1 MAYASR
7 MKSRPAGCIVKSYCG
22 AAGQNV
28 MSFPSPILPA
38 NRPPLGQPAADS
50 PSQPP
55 VRTAPADE
63 GIVAGAMRRA
73 QEFAADMRIPEQRL
87 PWVIVGVLTS
97 LLIYS
102 YWVSLAQL
110 PSFWDNPQYQHGW
123 IVPVFT
129 TMLLFWWRKPVGKVT
144 PSARAAGIGLLVAS
158 FALRM
163 FCANYRIVTID
174 MYTFVPALMGVF
186 LLAGGWSMFRW
197 SWAPL
202 ASLIFMYPLP
212 DEATRYLLGPLQT
225 LATIL
230 STYSLQTIGLDAYRD
245 GNRIILGDGQVLG
258 VVDACSGL
266 KMLTIFVWLA
276 VMLMLVGGLEWWEN
290 LAIAASAI
298 PIALICNAFR
308 ITTVGVMYNYKM
320 SMAEHFHDS
329 TPAAMLMMLLAVGF
343 LVLEMKILSWLVVND
358 DMAPTMVAAGSRGG
372 IAAPGPRPLAA
383 GAPRPVAGV
392 KPIIGTTAQPSPRPA
407 AGFPGI
413 PGAGSREKAPDSPPP
428 DGGEILG

>member
-1 MAYASR
+1 
-7 MKSRPAGCIVKSYCG
+7 
-22 AAGQNV
+22 

-38 NRPPLGQPAADS
+38 NRPPIGQPAIDAPSS
-50 PSQPP
+50 PT
-55 VRTAPADE
+55 VRTQPTDE
-63 GIVAGAMRRA
+63 GLVAGVVRRA
-73 QEFAADMRIPEQRL
+73 REFAADMRIPEQRL
-87 PWVIVGVLTS
+87 PWVIIGVLGT

-129 TMLLFWWRKPVGKVT
+129 IGLLYWWRRPVGKVT
-144 PSARAAGIGLLVAS
+144 TSARAAGIGLLVAS

-163 FCANYRIVTID
+163 FCASYRIVTID

-225 LATIL
+225 VATIL
-230 STYSLQTIGLDAYRD
+230 STYALQTIGLDAYRD

-298 PIALICNAFR
+298 PIALVCNAFR

-343 LVLEMKILSWLVVND
+343 LVLEMKILSLLVVTD
-358 DMAPTMVAAGSRGG
+358 DLAPTMVGAGSRT
-372 IAAPGPRPLAA
+372 AAVATGPRPLPAA
-383 GAPRPVAGV
+383 GGRPVAGV
-392 KPIIGTTAQPSPRPA
+392 QPIIGSTPRPPSRPETRTVAGFSGIPA
-407 AGFPGI
+407 AGPE
-413 PGAGSREKAPDSPPP
+413 EKRSEIPPP

>member
-1 MAYASR
+1 
-7 MKSRPAGCIVKSYCG
+7 
-22 AAGQNV
+22 

-38 NRPPLGQPAADS
+38 NRSPLPQPTPEAVSAPS
-50 PSQPP
+50 PR
-55 VRTAPADE
+55 VVAEDE
-63 GIVAGAMRRA
+63 GLIEGVLRRA
-73 QEFAADMRIPEQRL
+73 RAFVSDMQSPEQRV
-87 PWVIVGVLTS
+87 PWIVIAMLS
-97 LLIYS
+97 ALLFYS
-102 YWVSLAQL
+102 YWPSLVQL

-129 TMLLFWWRKPVGKVT
+129 TLLIFWWRKPVGPVT
-144 PSARAAGIGLLVAS
+144 PSARAAGVGLLAAS
-158 FALRM
+158 FALRL
-163 FCANYRIVTID
+163 FCASYRIVTID

-197 SWAPL
+197 AWAPL

-225 LATIL
+225 VATIV
-230 STYSLQTIGLDAYRD
+230 SSYMLQTIGLDAYRD

-343 LVLEMKILSWLVVND
+343 LVLEMKILSYLVVTD
-358 DMAPTMVAAGSRGG
+358 TMAPTMLSAGQR
-372 IAAPGPRPLAA
+372 PPLAA
-383 GAPRPVAGV
+383 TNQLGQRPGQAVQPVVAGPRAV
-392 KPIIGTTAQPSPRPA
+392 SPQPQPRQSGA
-407 AGFPGI
+407 FPTI
-413 PGAGSREKAPDSPPP
+413 PMGNFAEKRPSSPPP
-428 DGGEILG
+428 DGGEKMG

>member
-1 MAYASR
+1 M
-7 MKSRPAGCIVKSYCG
+7 PQAGGKLTV
-22 AAGQNV
+22 
-28 MSFPSPILPA
+28 
-38 NRPPLGQPAADS
+38 
-50 PSQPP
+50 
-55 VRTAPADE
+55 ADE
-63 GIVAGAMRRA
+63 GLLQGAMRRA
-73 QEFAADMRIPEQRL
+73 REFLADMKSPEQRV
-87 PWVIVGVLTS
+87 PWIVVAALS
-97 LLIYS
+97 ALLFYS
-102 YWVSLAQL
+102 YWPSLVQL

-129 TMLLFWWRKPVGKVT
+129 VVLLFWWRKPVGPIT
-144 PSARAAGIGLLVAS
+144 TTARAAGIGLLAAS
-158 FALRM
+158 FALRI
-163 FCANYRIVTID
+163 FCATYRIVTID

-225 LATIL
+225 VATIL
-230 STYSLQTIGLDAYRD
+230 STYTLQTIGLDAYRD

-276 VMLMLVGGLEWWEN
+276 AMLMLVGGLEWWEN

-320 SMAEHFHDS
+320 SIAEHFHDS
-329 TPAAMLMMLLAVGF
+329 TPAAMLMMLMAVGF
-343 LVLEMKILSWLVVND
+343 LVLEMKILSYLVVTD
-358 DMAPTMVAAGSRGG
+358 DLAPTMVATGQRAS
-372 IAAPGPRPLAA
+372 APLA
-383 GAPRPVAGV
+383 PRSGPTVQPVV
-392 KPIIGTTAQPSPRPA
+392 PA
-407 AGFPGI
+407 AARSSAPPRQTGAFPSI
-413 PGAGSREKAPDSPPP
+413 PAANYGSKQPKSPPP
-428 DGGEILG
+428 DGGEKLG

>member
-1 MAYASR
+1 M
-7 MKSRPAGCIVKSYCG
+7 
-22 AAGQNV
+22 
-28 MSFPSPILPA
+28 
-38 NRPPLGQPAADS
+38 
-50 PSQPP
+50 
-55 VRTAPADE
+55 
-63 GIVAGAMRRA
+63 
-73 QEFAADMRIPEQRL
+73 ADMRLPDQRL
-87 PWVIVGVLTS
+87 PLVVVGVLTA
-97 LLIYS
+97 LLFYS
-102 YWVSLAQL
+102 YWPSLIQL

-129 TMLLFWWRKPVGKVT
+129 CLLLFWWRKPVGPIT
-144 PSARAAGIGLLVAS
+144 PTARAAGIGLLVAS
-158 FALRM
+158 FALRL
-163 FCANYRIVTID
+163 FCATYRIVTID

-225 LATIL
+225 VATIV
-230 STYSLQTIGLDAYRD
+230 STYTLQTIGLDAYRD

-276 VMLMLVGGLEWWEN
+276 AMLMLVGGLEWWEN

-320 SMAEHFHDS
+320 SIAEHFHDS

-343 LVLEMKILSWLVVND
+343 LVLEMKILSYLVVTED
-358 DMAPTMVAAGSRGG
+358 LAPTMVTSGQRTSTPLPARTGS
-372 IAAPGPRPLAA
+372 AFQPLAA
-383 GAPRPVAGV
+383 VPRPMAPPPASQQTGAFPSIPSGNLMESR
-392 KPIIGTTAQPSPRPA
+392 PI
-407 AGFPGI
+407 
-413 PGAGSREKAPDSPPP
+413 SPPR
-428 DGGEILG
+428 DGDEKLG

>member
-1 MAYASR
+1 
-7 MKSRPAGCIVKSYCG
+7 
-22 AAGQNV
+22 

-38 NRPPLGQPAADS
+38 NRSPRPQSTPDVAA
-50 PSQPP
+50 QQAA
-55 VRTAPADE
+55 VNTAVQDE
-63 GIVAGAMRRA
+63 GLLQGAMRRA
-73 QEFAADMRIPEQRL
+73 REFVADMRLPEQRL
-87 PWVIVGVLTS
+87 PWILVGVLVAM
-97 LLIYS
+97 LFYS
-102 YWVSLAQL
+102 YWPSLVQL

-129 TMLLFWWRKPVGKVT
+129 CLLLFWWRKPVGPVT
-144 PSARAAGIGLLVAS
+144 PTARAAGIGLLVAS
-158 FALRM
+158 FALRL
-163 FCANYRIVTID
+163 FCASYRIVTID
-174 MYTFVPALMGVF
+174 MYTFVPAVMGVF

-202 ASLIFMYPLP
+202 ASLIFMFPLP

-225 LATIL
+225 VATIV
-230 STYSLQTIGLDAYRD
+230 STYTLQTIGLDAYRD

-276 VMLMLVGGLEWWEN
+276 AMLMLVGGLEWWEN

-320 SMAEHFHDS
+320 SIAEHFHDS

-343 LVLEMKILSWLVVND
+343 LVLEMKILSYLVVTED
-358 DMAPTMVAAGSRGG
+358 LAPTMMTSGQRPSPPLTNRAGP
-372 IAAPGPRPLAA
+372 AVQPLPA
-383 GAPRPVAGV
+383 
-392 KPIIGTTAQPSPRPA
+392 SPRPMTPPA
-407 AGFPGI
+407 AARQSGAFPSI
-413 PGAGSREKAPDSPPP
+413 PFGNSAESRPNSPPR
-428 DGGEILG
+428 DGDEKLG

>member
-1 MAYASR
+1 M
-7 MKSRPAGCIVKSYCG
+7 
-22 AAGQNV
+22 
-28 MSFPSPILPA
+28 
-38 NRPPLGQPAADS
+38 
-50 PSQPP
+50 
-55 VRTAPADE
+55 
-63 GIVAGAMRRA
+63 
-73 QEFAADMRIPEQRL
+73 ADMRLPDQRL
-87 PWVIVGVLTS
+87 PLVVVGVLTA
-97 LLIYS
+97 LLFYS
-102 YWVSLAQL
+102 YWPSLIQL

-129 TMLLFWWRKPVGKVT
+129 CLLLFWWRKPVGPIT
-144 PSARAAGIGLLVAS
+144 PTARAAGIGLLVAS
-158 FALRM
+158 FALRL
-163 FCANYRIVTID
+163 FCATYRIVTID

-225 LATIL
+225 VATIV
-230 STYSLQTIGLDAYRD
+230 STYTLQTIGLDAYRD

-276 VMLMLVGGLEWWEN
+276 AMLMLVGGLEWWEN

-320 SMAEHFHDS
+320 SIAEHFHDS

-343 LVLEMKILSWLVVND
+343 LVLEMKILSYLVVTED
-358 DMAPTMVAAGSRGG
+358 LAPTMVTSGQRTSTPLPARTGS
-372 IAAPGPRPLAA
+372 AFQPLAA
-383 GAPRPVAGV
+383 VPRPVAPPPASRQTGAFPSIPAGNLAESR
-392 KPIIGTTAQPSPRPA
+392 PI
-407 AGFPGI
+407 
-413 PGAGSREKAPDSPPP
+413 SPPR
-428 DGGEILG
+428 DGDEKLG

>member
-1 MAYASR
+1 
-7 MKSRPAGCIVKSYCG
+7 
-22 AAGQNV
+22 

-38 NRPPLGQPAADS
+38 NRSPLPQSSPDVAA
-50 PSQPP
+50 QQAA
-55 VRTAPADE
+55 VTTVTEDE
-63 GIVAGAMRRA
+63 GLLQGAIRRGRA
-73 QEFAADMRIPEQRL
+73 FVADMQLPDQRL
-87 PWVIVGVLTS
+87 PLVVVGVLTA
-97 LLIYS
+97 LLFYS
-102 YWVSLAQL
+102 YWPSLIQL

-129 TMLLFWWRKPVGKVT
+129 CLLLFWWRKPVGPIT
-144 PSARAAGIGLLVAS
+144 PTARAAGIGLLVAS
-158 FALRM
+158 FALRP
-163 FCANYRIVTID
+163 FCATYRIVTID

-225 LATIL
+225 VATIV
-230 STYSLQTIGLDAYRD
+230 STYTLQTIGLDAYRD

-276 VMLMLVGGLEWWEN
+276 AMLMLVGGLEWWEN

-320 SMAEHFHDS
+320 SIAEHFHDS

-343 LVLEMKILSWLVVND
+343 LVLEMKILSYLVVTED
-358 DMAPTMVAAGSRGG
+358 LAPTMVTSGQRTSTPLPARTGS
-372 IAAPGPRPLAA
+372 AFQPLAA
-383 GAPRPVAGV
+383 VPRPMAPPPASQQTGAFPSIPAGNFADSR
-392 KPIIGTTAQPSPRPA
+392 PI
-407 AGFPGI
+407 
-413 PGAGSREKAPDSPPP
+413 SPPR
-428 DGGEILG
+428 DGDEKLG

>member
-1 MAYASR
+1 
-7 MKSRPAGCIVKSYCG
+7 
-22 AAGQNV
+22 

-38 NRPPLGQPAADS
+38 NRSPLPQPTPDAVVA
-50 PSQPP
+50 PSVSRP
-55 VRTAPADE
+55 VAEDE
-63 GIVAGAMRRA
+63 GLIAGVLRRA
-73 QEFAADMRIPEQRL
+73 REFATDMLSPEQRV
-87 PWVIVGVLTS
+87 PWIVIAMLS
-97 LLIYS
+97 ALLFYS
-102 YWVSLAQL
+102 YWPSLVQL

-129 TMLLFWWRKPVGKVT
+129 AVLIFWWRKPVGPVT
-144 PSARAAGIGLLVAS
+144 PTARAAGVGLLVAS
-158 FALRM
+158 FALRL
-163 FCANYRIVTID
+163 FCATYRIVTID

-225 LATIL
+225 VATIV
-230 STYSLQTIGLDAYRD
+230 SSYMLQTIGLDAYRD

-343 LVLEMKILSWLVVND
+343 LVLEMKILSYLVVTD
-358 DMAPTMVAAGSRGG
+358 SMAPTMLAAGQRPSVAGTNRP
-372 IAAPGPRPLAA
+372 AQSVQPVVAGPRPTSPDALRRQA
-383 GAPRPVAGV
+383 GAFPAIPMGNYPEKRP
-392 KPIIGTTAQPSPRPA
+392 S
-407 AGFPGI
+407 
-413 PGAGSREKAPDSPPP
+413 SPPP
-428 DGGEILG
+428 DGGEKMG

>member
-1 MAYASR
+1 
-7 MKSRPAGCIVKSYCG
+7 
-22 AAGQNV
+22 
-28 MSFPSPILPA
+28 MSFPTPILPA
-38 NRPPLGQPAADS
+38 NRPPLGQSTSDAA
-50 PSQPP
+50 
-55 VRTAPADE
+55 APEAPKRPTVADE
-63 GIVAGAMRRA
+63 GLLAGAIRRA
-73 QEFAADMRIPEQRL
+73 REFAADMRIPEQRL
-87 PWVIVGVLTS
+87 PWVIIGVLLA
-97 LLIYS
+97 LLLYS

-129 TMLLFWWRKPVGKVT
+129 TVLLFWWRQPVGRVT
-144 PSARAAGIGLLVAS
+144 TSARAAGIGLLVAS
-158 FALRM
+158 FAVRV
-163 FCANYRIVTID
+163 FCANYRIVTLD

-186 LLAGGWSMFRW
+186 LLAGGWGMFRW

-225 LATIL
+225 VATIL
-230 STYSLQTIGLDAYRD
+230 STYALQTIGLDAYRD

-290 LAIAASAI
+290 LAIGASAI

-308 ITTVGVMYNYKM
+308 ITTVGVMYNYKL

-343 LVLEMKILSWLVVND
+343 LVLEMKILSLLVVTD
-358 DMAPTMVAAGSRGG
+358 DLAPTMVAAGGRAGPALAGPRTPSPMLPRPGGVQPIVGVPPQQAARPTSRPAGG
-372 IAAPGPRPLAA
+372 FPSIPAPGP
-383 GAPRPVAGV
+383 
-392 KPIIGTTAQPSPRPA
+392 S
-407 AGFPGI
+407 
-413 PGAGSREKAPDSPPP
+413 EKKSGSPPP

>member
-1 MAYASR
+1 
-7 MKSRPAGCIVKSYCG
+7 
-22 AAGQNV
+22 

-38 NRPPLGQPAADS
+38 NRSPLPQSSPDVAA
-50 PSQPP
+50 QQAA
-55 VRTAPADE
+55 VTTVTEDE
-63 GIVAGAMRRA
+63 GLLQGAMRRGRA
-73 QEFAADMRIPEQRL
+73 FVADMRLPDQRL
-87 PWVIVGVLTS
+87 PLVVVGVLTA
-97 LLIYS
+97 LLFYS
-102 YWVSLAQL
+102 YWPSLIQL

-129 TMLLFWWRKPVGKVT
+129 CLLLFWWRKPVGPIT
-144 PSARAAGIGLLVAS
+144 PTARAAGIGLLVAS
-158 FALRM
+158 FALRL
-163 FCANYRIVTID
+163 FCASYRIVTID

-225 LATIL
+225 VATIV
-230 STYSLQTIGLDAYRD
+230 STYTLQTIGLDAYRD

-276 VMLMLVGGLEWWEN
+276 AMLMLVGGLEWWEN

-320 SMAEHFHDS
+320 SIAEHFHDS

-343 LVLEMKILSWLVVND
+343 LVLEMKILSYLVVTED
-358 DMAPTMVAAGSRGG
+358 LAPTMVTSGQRTSTPLPARTGS
-372 IAAPGPRPLAA
+372 AFQPLAA
-383 GAPRPVAGV
+383 VPRPMAPPPASQQTGAFPSIPSGNLMESR
-392 KPIIGTTAQPSPRPA
+392 PI
-407 AGFPGI
+407 
-413 PGAGSREKAPDSPPP
+413 SPPR
-428 DGGEILG
+428 DGDEKLG

>member
-1 MAYASR
+1 
-7 MKSRPAGCIVKSYCG
+7 
-22 AAGQNV
+22 

-38 NRPPLGQPAADS
+38 NRPPLPSSSRDAVAAPAGK
-50 PSQPP
+50 PP
-55 VRTAPADE
+55 VVEDE
-63 GIVAGAMRRA
+63 GLMQGAMRRA
-73 QEFAADMRIPEQRL
+73 QEFLADMQSPEQRV
-87 PWVIVGVLTS
+87 PWIVVAALS
-97 LLIYS
+97 ALLFYS
-102 YWVSLAQL
+102 YWPSLVQL

-129 TMLLFWWRKPVGKVT
+129 VMLLFWWRKPVGQIAA
-144 PSARAAGIGLLVAS
+144 SARAAGIGLLVAS
-158 FALRM
+158 FAVRI
-163 FCANYRIVTID
+163 FCASYRIVTID

-225 LATIL
+225 VATIL
-230 STYSLQTIGLDAYRD
+230 STYALQTIGLDAYRD

-266 KMLTIFVWLA
+266 KMLTIFIWLA
-276 VMLMLVGGLEWWEN
+276 AMLMLVGGLEWWEN

-308 ITTVGVMYNYKM
+308 ITTVGVMYNYKL

-343 LVLEMKILSWLVVND
+343 LVLEMKILSYLVVTD
-358 DMAPTMVAAGSRGG
+358 DLAPTAVATGQRASAPLSSRSGQ
-372 IAAPGPRPLAA
+372 AVQPVVSAVPRPMPQPRQTGAFPSIPA
-383 GAPRPVAGV
+383 GNFGL
-392 KPIIGTTAQPSPRPA
+392 KQP
-407 AGFPGI
+407 
-413 PGAGSREKAPDSPPP
+413 KSPPA
-428 DGGEILG
+428 DGGENLG